1 MKMLFTCLLI
11 LTPFLL
17 QAQVVQPNYTLDK
30 SHTQLTFEVD
40 HLVIST
46 VLGRFDDFEGEIQ
59 FDPKSK
65 MLVSIKGNAKAT
77 SINTNDDKRDK
88 HLRSA
93 DFFEVEKYPELTFEA
108 NNLKLKSGK
117 KAKVKGQLKIRD
129 VTKQIT
135 FDLNFKGHVTDPWG
149 TEKLIV
155 EATAQINRKDFG
167 LKWNETLETGG
178 LLVGEKIKIK
188 VSAQA
193 NLKPLK
199 KE

>member
-1 MKMLFTCLLI
+1 MKMILTCLLV

-17 QAQVVQPNYTLDK
+17 QGQSVQTNYVLDQ

-46 VLGRFDDFEGEIQ
+46 VNGRFDDFEGEIY
-59 FDPKSK
+59 FDSKSK
-65 MLVSIKGNAKAT
+65 LLVSIKGTAKAT
-77 SINTNDDKRDK
+77 SINTNDEKRDK

-93 DFFEVEKYPELTFEA
+93 DFFEVEKYPELSFEA

-117 KAKVKGQLKIRD
+117 KGKVKGQLKIRD
-129 VTKQIT
+129 VTKEIT
-135 FDLNFKGHVTDPWG
+135 FDLNFKGLVTDPWG

-193 NLKPLK
+193 NLKPPK